1 MFQLSFQIW
10 TSALLLIFNNL
21 VLTEA
26 TWGSNYGQNS
36 NNLVILSI
44 DTDSSLETFLNDVTQ
59 RGEGVIYSLT
69 QVHVAQGNVSQPFR
83 FWGAHVQRPPH

>member
-1 MFQLSFQIW
+1 MQSHADNKMIFLFQLSFQIW
-10 TSALLLIFNNL
+10 TNALLLIFNNL

-44 DTDSSLETFLNDVTQ
+44 DTALWKHS
-59 RGEGVIYSLT
+59 
-69 QVHVAQGNVSQPFR
+69 
-83 FWGAHVQRPPH
+83 